1 MSFVVPTSRFS
12 RLLLDSMAS
21 PTTQSQGHRG
31 DALAGPGWDSFLG
44 PHSGGELSDASIDDD
59 DDDDDEEETRT
70 IVRSPATRIHY
81 DISNLDRETQ
91 SEMRQLFQDTSP
103 SDPPQMVLQWC
114 QLNQEQRHGQS
125 YAFQLTETV
134 PRSVRIGSS
143 NSRYARPKCNCMGD
157 SEKPCRHLMYI
168 LDQLDYLTSNSLLDE
183 SVQKLGPQGYTAEM
197 ASPFERISKYHLDLL
212 ASNLHCEV
220 GSPESNTQPG
230 PVRLEETR
238 EILATIASSDG
249 DEYAVKHYR
258 PDVFDHHDSI
268 LKENGIISYDDLTS
282 TVAKMLITNN
292 DFFAYFLKLL
302 EPNSI
307 ARDPFRKIQ
316 QHVDRVLGE
325 LDRYSRDPGGAQAN
339 SVEGPRDVPWAAAH
353 ITRAVCT
360 IQYLLQK
367 RADITSSAERASAA
381 RTLMRILHVIVL
393 EWNRDL
399 PQPAAPRTTNGGSAS
414 ADASLR
420 PPPMTTSSAGEPRP
434 HSSHQNLY
442 QTLIGSRT
450 DKPTAFV
457 LETLEQLP
465 EQNQW
470 IETLEEIELRLL
482 DGTYGPPATFM
493 EKLRDLI
500 SLMRSSRGS
509 TSTSWGGTR
518 GGTSD
523 PGDTGGARGTGSK
536 RSSGGGGSG
545 RAEGPKRA
553 R

>member
-1 MSFVVPTSRFS
+1 MSFIVPTSLFS

-21 PTTQSQGHRG
+21 STTQPQSHG
-31 DALAGPGWDSFLG
+31 DDPLADPCRQSFLD
-44 PHSGGELSDASIDDD
+44 PDSGGGLSDASVE
-59 DDDDDEEETRT
+59 DDDDEDTRT
-70 IVRSPATRIHY
+70 IVRSPVTRIKY
-81 DISNLDRETQ
+81 DLSSLDKETR
-91 SEMRQLFQDTSP
+91 SEIRQLFQDTSP
-103 SDPPQMVLQWC
+103 SDPPPMVLQWC
-114 QLNQEQRHGQS
+114 QLNQEQRHGQN

-143 NSRYARPKCNCMGD
+143 NSRYAQPKCNCMGD

-168 LDQLDYLTSNSLLDE
+168 LDRLDYLTSDSLLDE
-183 SVQKLGPQGYTAEM
+183 SVRKLGPQGYTPEM
-197 ASPFERISKYHLDLL
+197 GNPFERISRYHLDLL

-220 GSPESNTQPG
+220 GSPESNTQPNA
-230 PVRLEETR
+230 VRLEETR
-238 EILATIASSDG
+238 EILATIARSDS

-258 PDVFDHHDSI
+258 PDVFDHDSI
-268 LKENGIISYDDLTS
+268 LKENGITSYDDLTS

-325 LDRYSRDPGGAQAN
+325 LDKYSRDPGGAQA
-339 SVEGPRDVPWAAAH
+339 STVEGPRDVTWAAAH

-367 RADITSSAERASAA
+367 RVDVPSSAERASAA
-381 RTLMRILHVIVL
+381 RTLIRILYVVVF
-393 EWNRDL
+393 EWNRNL
-399 PQPAAPRTTNGGSAS
+399 PQPAAPRTAS
-414 ADASLR
+414 GRNTGVGASSR
-420 PPPMTTSSAGEPRP
+420 PPTTTSSAGDRRP
-434 HSSHQNLY
+434 YASHQNLY

-450 DKPTAFV
+450 DTPKAFV

-470 IETLEEIELRLL
+470 IETLEEIESRLL

-493 EKLRDLI
+493 GKLRDLI
-500 SLMRSSRGS
+500 SLMRSSCGS
-509 TSTSWGGTR
+509 TSTFFGGT
-518 GGTSD
+518 GGAKD
-523 PGDTGGARGTGSK
+523 PEDTGGDRATGSK
-536 RSSGGGGSG
+536 RSSGGGSG
-545 RAEGPKRA
+545 RAGGPKRA
-553 R
+553 RLVKFRR